1 MVALIK
7 HEATNPH
14 PMARFATVEALALLL
29 NVTVEQIEEI
39 RYWANAILVMGEK
52 FSRFVSYAD
61 LPPVLGVAPPDSAD
75 YLRWRK
81 RWKSNKDQAP
91 PFWLAF
97 YTEKFKFA
105 RSVPE
110 LYTWGQLV
118 SVFKHALSL
127 EGLLSLREAYSNAK
141 CWLEAF

>member
-1 MVALIK
+1 MVAQIK
-7 HEATNPH
+7 YEATNPH
-14 PMARFATVEALALLL
+14 PMARFVTVEALALLL

-39 RYWANAILVMGEK
+39 RYWASTIFVMGEK

-61 LPPVLGVAPPDSAD
+61 LPPILGVDPPDSDD

-91 PFWLAF
+91 PFWVAF
-97 YTEKFKFA
+97 YTKKFRFC

-118 SVFKHALSL
+118 SVFKHALSQ
-127 EGLLSLREAYSNAK
+127 EGLVSLREVYK
-141 CWLEAF
+141 HIKYCLEIF

>member
-39 RYWANAILVMGEK
+39 RYWASSILVIGEK
-52 FSRFVSYAD
+52 FSKFVSYAD
-61 LPPVLGVAPPDSAD
+61 LPPVLGVSPPDSAD

-97 YTEKFKFA
+97 YKEKFELA
-105 RSVPE
+105 NSLAE
-110 LYTWGQLV
+110 LYIWGQLV
-118 SVFKHALSL
+118 SVFKHALSH
-127 EGLLSLREAYSNAK
+127 EGLESLREAYRNARY
-141 CWLEAF
+141 WLDTF